1 MFHQLQFLTLPSPI
15 ICRDSPALHEQNTN
29 KALPRFTSLFAKQH
43 LYVQKYWLRF
53 VLGQVFCSS
62 TWGKTRLFGH
72 CKKPAALCLGTG
84 GLLTPTWGTTSSQD
98 FSHSE
103 QSAALCLCT
112 GGLLTPTWGTT
123 SSQDFS
129 RSEQSA
135 ALCLCTGGLLTPT
148 WGTSSSQDFS
158 RSEQSAAL
166 CLRTGGLFT
175 PTWGKTSSQ
184 DFSNSEQSAALCLC
198 TGGLLANLG
207 GKSSSSQR
215 IGGWFVLDLGL
226 PGCTMNWAGLVRW
239 VGLRVYE
246 CTVLYRAYTLG
257 WA

>member
-135 ALCLCTGGLLTPT
+135 ALCL
-148 WGTSSSQDFS
+148 
-158 RSEQSAAL
+158 
-166 CLRTGGLFT
+166 RTGGLFT
-175 PTWGKTSSQ
+175 PIWGKTSSQ

>member
-84 GLLTPTWGTTSSQD
+84 GLLTPTWGTT
-98 FSHSE
+98 
-103 QSAALCLCT
+103 
-112 GGLLTPTWGTT
+112 
-123 SSQDFS
+123 
-129 RSEQSA
+129 
-135 ALCLCTGGLLTPT
+135 
-148 WGTSSSQDFS
+148 SSQDFS

>member
-135 ALCLCTGGLLTPT
+135 ALCL
-148 WGTSSSQDFS
+148 
-158 RSEQSAAL
+158 
-166 CLRTGGLFT
+166 RTGGLFT